1 MKLNRKN
8 RSQNYCIEKKEKI
21 EKQNQNFRRFIKI
34 EHENAS
40 INFEAKIE
48 RGGKQ
53 YT

>member
-1 MKLNRKN
+1 MKPNRKKN
-8 RSQNYCIEKKEKI
+8 RSQNYCIEKI